1 LNAMVELIAAS
12 SMALALADQDHGDE
26 IDAATLLKAIAS
38 ARVAI
43 ANYEVGCARTNE
55 AICLLFRAVERC
67 NGDNQYPED
76 LLQSAEELL
85 GMVKLEKAVTKAV
98 S

>member
-1 LNAMVELIAAS
+1 MSAMVELIAEAS
-12 SMALALADQDHGDE
+12 QALALVNQDHGDE
-26 IDAATLLKAIAS
+26 VDPGDLSKAIQS
-38 ARVAI
+38 AKLAV
-43 ANYEVGCARTNE
+43 ANYDSEMARYHE

-85 GMVKLEKAVTKAV
+85 GMVKLEKAV